1 MVEPMFLHY
10 LGQLWSLTPEYLIRW
25 WSYHYLNSMNDGFND
40 SSVFEEMVE
49 SPFFTYLGKFC
60 TCGLM
65 GRKVEWEEG
74 HLSGVLVSS
83 MSVSS
88 WEEHDWDPLLAY
100 EKPWGQQ
107 KHVTISSEK
116 WSGNFGKRGHNRHYR
131 NIASI
136 ISSTWVFSCLCLN
149 SCCSHLGSLQT
160 NYPLN
165 ICDKW

>member
-1 MVEPMFLHY
+1 MMKLSLFEFNEWWIQWFQCIWIDGRVTISYIFGETLHV
-10 LGQLWSLTPEYLIRW
+10 WV
-25 WSYHYLNSMNDGFND
+25 DG
-40 SSVFEEMVE
+40 
-49 SPFFTYLGKFC
+49 
-60 TCGLM
+60 
-65 GRKVEWEEG
+65 KVEWEEG
-74 HLSGVLVSS
+74 HLSGVLFSS

-107 KHVTISSEK
+107 KHVTISSER
-116 WSGNFGKRGHNRHYR
+116 WSGNFGKRDHNRHYR

-149 SCCSHLGSLQT
+149 SCCGHLGSLQT
-160 NYPLN
+160 NYLLN